1 MLPKRVT
8 VPLIAFL
15 VLSGGVGANVFF
27 LQASGGRGMFSGRG
41 IDAAAWNI
49 AAIEA
54 AEFGGETGSIG
65 QSKSEGSANGLDLA
79 ALAASTQP
87 ASGGDKAEVTRAIQR
102 ELQIR
107 GYETGARD
115 GVIGTMTRGAI
126 MAYEHDHGMPLT
138 GQPGDELLKA
148 IVLGEAGK
156 AGARSAKPQTAEARE
171 VIGNVQRSL
180 AKLGYKAGSPTGSM
194 TPETVRAV
202 RAFETDQALPVSGR
216 ISGPLIA
223 RLERLSGTGRVTG
236 RANRQVVGRV
246 AAAP

>member
-15 VLSGGVGANVFF
+15 VLSGGVGANVFL
-27 LQASGGRGMFSGRG
+27 LQSSGNRGALAGRG

-54 AEFGGETGSIG
+54 AEFGDTGSIR
-65 QSKSEGSANGLDLA
+65 EGAAGNANGLDIA
-79 ALAASTQP
+79 SLAASDT
-87 ASGGDKAEVTRAIQR
+87 AAKGSDKDGVAQAIQR

-115 GVIGTMTRGAI
+115 GIVGAMTRGAI
-126 MAYEHDHGMPLT
+126 MAFEHDHGMPLT
-138 GQPGDELLKA
+138 GRPSDALLKS
-148 IVLGEAGK
+148 IVLGEAGN
-156 AGARSAKPQTAEARE
+156 ARKKSPKIETAEARD
-171 VIGNVQRSL
+171 IIRDVQRSL
-180 AKLGYKAGSPTGSM
+180 VKLGYKVGSPSGNL
-194 TPETVRAV
+194 TPETVRAI
-202 RAFETDQALPVSGR
+202 RAFEADQALPESGR

-223 RLERLSGTGRVTG
+223 RLERLAGT
-236 RANRQVVGRV
+236 GRV